1 MLGNSIKY
9 AERVEESRQVEKIK
23 KVLVDQASE
32 FIPSYYAVLYY
43 GKDFLGGLLEPEEYR
58 KRWDR
63 EEVIKTHSFI
73 SRQIRKCFGDIPLFW
88 FINRHDD
95 YEDTESVCKK
105 GSFHSDLYIGE
116 IPDEAIE
123 DPSTALLPL
132 FYAEDQSGI
141 PINMREVEI
150 EALKQLLLELC
161 IREARWIGKHPNSL
175 KLQKVPIEEF
185 EQTFDYGLKDIIK
198 LDDFNQAD
206 DWEKVLF
213 IKQLINHLALL
224 FKYQ

>member
-1 MLGNSIKY
+1 MLGSSIKY
-9 AERVEESRQVEKIK
+9 AERVKESRKVEKIK

-73 SRQIRKCFGDIPLFW
+73 SRKIRKCFGDIPLFW

-95 YEDTESVCKK
+95 YEDIEGNCKK

-116 IPDEAIE
+116 IPNEAITT
-123 DPSTALLPL
+123 PSDALLEL
-132 FYAEDQSGI
+132 LGKSDQSGI
-141 PINMREVEI
+141 PINIKEVGMR
-150 EALKQLLLELC
+150 ALKLLLLELC
-161 IREARWIGKHPNSL
+161 IREAKWVGKHPNSL

-185 EQTFDYGLKDIIK
+185 SQTFDYGLKDITK
-198 LDDFNQAD
+198 LDDFNQVVD
-206 DWEKVLF
+206 
-213 IKQLINHLALL
+213 
-224 FKYQ
+224 